1 MTENQL
7 NVFLFL
13 FCQDILSQI
22 FCDSINLDN
31 VTGVVYVV
39 FILSIYSS
47 FLFTDYTLTVEV
59 TINALP
65 GKIQMHL

>member
-1 MTENQL
+1 MY
-7 NVFLFL
+7 FSFY
-13 FCQDILSQI
+13 FARI
-22 FCDSINLDN
+22 FCHRYFDSINLDN

-65 GKIQMHL
+65 GKIQMHM